1 MPEGRNPLRVG
12 VLLAGTLAIAGLAL
26 AVACGGG
33 SSGQPIERFANPTEQ
48 AAADEEAIGAVLD
61 DWGKALSREDWSDV
75 YDLLPPSARAECPRG
90 RYLVTVD
97 AELMLL
103 RETISDEA
111 WEALKD
117 DGSDGIQ
124 VRSIV
129 LRGDA
134 AIADTLESGELE
146 LRHEEGRWW
155 VDQDHP
161 CEIGDD

>member
-1 MPEGRNPLRVG
+1 
-12 VLLAGTLAIAGLAL
+12 
-26 AVACGGG
+26 
-33 SSGQPIERFANPTEQ
+33 
-48 AAADEEAIGAVLD
+48 
-61 DWGKALSREDWSDV
+61 
-75 YDLLPPSARAECPRG
+75 
-90 RYLVTVD
+90 
-97 AELMLL
+97 MLL

-117 DGSDGIQ
+117 DVSDGIQ